1 MSTGNMSTGNNQAEA
16 FKALVDWLR
25 NTLRE
30 AEQFT
35 LGYAAESSAFVRFNH
50 GKVRQ
55 AGQVQQAS
63 VSFKLINDGRHADLQ
78 ITLSGEVETDLHRLA
93 EGLQQLRET
102 LPLLPPDPYLL
113 LNHNHW
119 QSHNV
124 QDHPLP
130 DTDQAVAE
138 ITRAADGLDLVGF
151 YAAGPIS
158 RGFASSSGAFGW
170 HQANS
175 FNFDFSLFHENGQA
189 VKASYAGHEWSSE
202 GFARRFEQARE
213 QLAFLGRPL
222 RTLPPGE
229 YRAYLAPAAMEEI
242 MGMLSWGGFSAR
254 AIASKQSPLQKFYAN
269 EASLSPD
276 VWLSE
281 QVSGSLSPAFS
292 DEGYPRDDLGLIVK
306 GMAGAQLINSRSA
319 AEHGLNANGAS
330 SYEYPTALVMNEGQL
345 EQQDILEHLG
355 TGLYISNLWYLNY
368 SDQPAARMTGMTR
381 FATFWVENGQI
392 VAPVSTMRFD
402 DSVYSLL
409 GSQLEGLTRERELLL
424 SASTY
429 SQRATASMLLP
440 GALVK
445 RLTLTL

>member
-1 MSTGNMSTGNNQAEA
+1 MSTITNESGA

-25 NTLRE
+25 NALHGP
-30 AEQFT
+30 EQFT

-55 AGQVQQAS
+55 AGQVQQAN
-63 VSFKLINDGRHADLQ
+63 VSLKLIDEGRHADLQ
-78 ITLSGEVETDLHRLA
+78 ITLSGDTETDLQRLA
-93 EGLQQLRET
+93 EGLQQLRDT
-102 LPLLPPDPYLL
+102 LPLLPADPYLL

-119 QSHNV
+119 QSNNV
-124 QDHPLP
+124 QDHSLP
-130 DTDQAVAE
+130 ETAQAVAE
-138 ITRAADGLDLVGF
+138 ITRAAEGLDLVGF

-175 FNFDFSLFHENGQA
+175 FNFDFSLFHDNGQA
-189 VKASYAGHEWSSE
+189 VKASYAGHAWSSE
-202 GFARRFEQARE
+202 EFARRFEQARE
-213 QLAFLGRPL
+213 QLTFLGRPL

-229 YRAYLAPAAMEEI
+229 YRAYLAPAALEEI

-269 EASLSPD
+269 EANFSPN
-276 VWLSE
+276 VWLTE

-292 DEGYPRDDLGLIVK
+292 DEGYPRDDLALIAK
-306 GMAGAQLINSRSA
+306 GTANARLVNSRSA
-319 AEHGLNANGAS
+319 AEYGVTANGAS
-330 SYEYPTALVMNEGQL
+330 SYEYPTALEMKEGHL
-345 EQQDILEHLG
+345 EQRHVLEELG

-368 SDQPAARMTGMTR
+368 SDQPAARLTGMTR

-392 VAPVSTMRFD
+392 QAPVSTMRFD

-409 GSQLEGLTRERELLL
+409 GSQLEGLTQERELLL